1 MCDNQPGERHGG
13 AVASPIRWEFV
24 VSVASL
30 ALDGAMFVSPAP
42 PADPNT
48 ILHFCYF
55 LLLVQ

>member
-1 MCDNQPGERHGG
+1 VTISPGERHGG

-24 VSVASL
+24 VGVASR
-30 ALDGAMFVSPAP
+30 ALDGAMFVSLAS
-42 PADPNT
+42 PADVNP